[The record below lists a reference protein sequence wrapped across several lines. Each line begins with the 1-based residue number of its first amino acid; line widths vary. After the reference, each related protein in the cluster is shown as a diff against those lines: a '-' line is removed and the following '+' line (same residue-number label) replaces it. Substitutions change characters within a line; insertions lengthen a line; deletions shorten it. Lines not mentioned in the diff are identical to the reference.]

1 MTHKNLERLAVTVC
15 SIALCVVMTGCEAAK
30 GVNHI
35 ENPVR
40 TVYVYLPDGTLLDKG
55 RADKVSSFVHNDR
68 IVKVTI
74 DGKTYETS
82 WANVV
87 LVEE

>member
-1 MTHKNLERLAVTVC
+1 MADKYINATKLIERLKEEVKDVVT
-15 SIALCVVMTGCEAAK
+15 SE
-30 GVNHI
+30 
-35 ENPVR
+35 EPVR

-74 DGKTYETS
+74 NGKTYETS

>member
-1 MTHKNLERLAVTVC
+1 MTHKNLERLAVTAC

-55 RADKVSSFVHNDR
+55 EPDQVLSGGYNATVY
-68 IVKVTI
+68 VTMN
-74 DGKTYETS
+74 GKEYKTG

-87 LVEE
+87 LEEE

>member
-1 MTHKNLERLAVTVC
+1 MRKAVKLLALTTLTA
-15 SIALCVVMTGCEAAK
+15 ALCATLAGCEAVKDATI
-30 GVNHI
+30 G
-35 ENPVR
+35 ENPVK

-68 IVKVTI
+68 IAKVTI

>member
-1 MTHKNLERLAVTVC
+1 MTHKNLERLAVTAC
-15 SIALCVVMTGCEAAK
+15 SIALCVVMTGCGAAK

-35 ENPVR
+35 KNPVR

-55 RADKVSSFVHNDR
+55 EPDQVLSGGYNATVC
-68 IVKVTI
+68 VTMN
-74 DGKTYETS
+74 GKEYKTG